1 MDNRKILLVIDM
13 QNDFVSGT
21 LPTPGATEII
31 PKIKKKIEEHM
42 DKNAYDRY
50 QRRVIF
56 TRDTHESDYLKTS
69 EGLKLPIIHCLNET
83 PGWCIIDELY
93 PYYYYNNVINKNR
106 FGFQKWKEFFDNKGW
121 EPVEI
126 EICGLVSNICVVSNA
141 LILKSLYPDAEI
153 SVLADLCAG
162 TTPEDHEAAMKV
174 MESCQIEIVRE

>member
-1 MDNRKILLVIDM
+1 MDNMKILLVIDM

-21 LPTPGATEII
+21 LPTPGAAKII
-31 PKIKKKIEEHM
+31 PKIKKKIEEYI
-42 DKNAYDRY
+42 DKDAYDHY

-56 TRDTHESDYLKTS
+56 TRDTHQGDYLKTN
-69 EGLKLPIIHCLNET
+69 EGINLPVIHCLDET
-83 PGWCIIDELY
+83 PGWCIVDELY
-93 PYYYYNNVINKNR
+93 PYYSWNTIVNKDR
-106 FGFQKWKEFFDNKGW
+106 FGFQKWKDFFDHREW
-121 EPVEI
+121 DPIEI

-141 LILKSLYPDAEI
+141 LILKSLYPDAKI